1 MGRGFEPHG
10 AYQLLWL
17 DSFSFV
23 DCGCNKIMVFPL
35 QTSRVSIKPLGIE
48 DLETF
53 VRYRQ
58 DPEIARYQ
66 SWDTDF
72 SLEQGL
78 ELINSQSGVTFPAQ
92 GDWLQLGITE
102 VDSGKLIGD
111 LALHAKQDEEDT
123 FEIGFTIASEHQ
135 AKGFGREAAAKLVEH
150 LFNDAA
156 AKRLV
161 ASTDRRNIP
170 SIKLLLSLG
179 FDQLPEQTWTEEFKG
194 EFVTIDF
201 FELNKA

>member
-1 MGRGFEPHG
+1 MF
-10 AYQLLWL
+10 
-17 DSFSFV
+17 
-23 DCGCNKIMVFPL
+23 FPL
-35 QTSRVSIKPLGIE
+35 QTSRVSIQPLGIA

-66 SWDTDF
+66 SWDTAF
-72 SLEQGL
+72 SLDQGL
-78 ELINSQSGVTFPAQ
+78 ELINSQAGVVFPAP

-102 VDSGKLIGD
+102 VASGKLIGD
-111 LALHAKQDEEDT
+111 LALHAREDEEDT

-135 AKGFGREAAAKLVEH
+135 AKGFGREAAEKLLEH
-150 LFNDAA
+150 LFTYAG
-156 AKRLV
+156 AKRVV

-179 FDQLPEQTWTEEFKG
+179 FVQLPEKTWTEEFKG
-194 EFVTIDF
+194 EFVTVDF
-201 FELNKA
+201 FELSKA